1 MKQALESQEERALQR
16 RGWRLLALATGAA
29 LAVAWV
35 ALSAPGP
42 LQAGSEHRWIVDDTP
57 PAVLPQTHR
66 VAALDAGVDWERVE
80 RAPDPA
86 PMAVAAYER

>member
-1 MKQALESQEERALQR
+1 MRHESQEERTLQR
-16 RGWRLLALATGAA
+16 RGWRLLTVAAGAA

-35 ALSAPGP
+35 ALSTPGP
-42 LQAGSEHRWIVDDTP
+42 LQARGGHGEIVDDTP
-57 PAVLPQTHR
+57 PATLPQAHR

-86 PMAVAAYER
+86 SMAVAAYER